1 MNIYKDMGIDDKVY
15 KLSESILEGLSDR
28 FNEID
33 RVAEINQLKVVKAM
47 QESKVSEACLL
58 GTTGYGYNDIGR
70 DTLEEV
76 YSRIFHTEAALVR
89 PQITCGTHALAL
101 ALMSNLRP
109 GDELLSPVGK
119 PYDTLEEV
127 IGIRPSMGSLAE
139 YGITYSQVDLL
150 SNGDYDYEGIRKA
163 INDKTKLVTIQRS
176 KGYQTRRSLSVES
189 IGELISF
196 IKSIRR
202 QHFFMI

>member
-76 YSRIFHTEAALVR
+76 YYRIFHTDAELVR
-89 PQITCGTHALAL
+89 PQIT
-101 ALMSNLRP
+101 
-109 GDELLSPVGK
+109 
-119 PYDTLEEV
+119 
-127 IGIRPSMGSLAE
+127 
-139 YGITYSQVDLL
+139 
-150 SNGDYDYEGIRKA
+150 
-163 INDKTKLVTIQRS
+163 
-176 KGYQTRRSLSVES
+176 
-189 IGELISF
+189 
-196 IKSIRR
+196 
-202 QHFFMI
+202 